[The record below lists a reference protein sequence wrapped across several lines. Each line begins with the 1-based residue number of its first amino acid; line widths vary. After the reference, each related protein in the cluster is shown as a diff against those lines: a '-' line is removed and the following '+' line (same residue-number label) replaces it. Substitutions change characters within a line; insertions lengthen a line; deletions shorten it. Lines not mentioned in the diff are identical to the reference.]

1 MTFPLVD
8 DTEDEPAPPP
18 AGLDAVAE
26 RAWLNFT
33 GPDGW
38 EFDVGGL
45 ILLESLCRSLSLE
58 ARLQTSVDKAEKL
71 SCRGSR
77 MNEVE
82 IPELGSL
89 VKVRQQIAAL
99 IRQLKLDEEPPA
111 DAGDWLGLDASAKA
125 RKAARAR
132 WDRRFA

>member
-1 MTFPLVD
+1 MKIQLVD
-8 DTEDEPAPPP
+8 DGEDKAPPPP
-18 AGLDAVAE
+18 AGLDAVAK

-38 EFDVGGL
+38 DWDVAGL
-45 ILLESLCRSLSLE
+45 ILLESLVRNLSLE
-58 ARLQTSVDKAEKL
+58 ARLQASVDKAEKL

-99 IRQLKLDEEPPA
+99 IRQLKLDEEPAA
-111 DAGDWLGLDASAKA
+111 DAGEWAGLDTSAKA